1 MSDAQP
7 KPSEAHPPAGLHA
20 RRLSTRLLILWAAGL
35 ALALVLGVGLG
46 PQQPEHP
53 TPISLPNAYR
63 LLVGVELF
71 LLLAVAPLV
80 SGDGTRRPR
89 VGLLQLF
96 LLLAIAAPV
105 VVATAWAADVGLA
118 SVAASQAYLLVAA
131 AFVAGYLRRDPAGA
145 WRSCYICILGALG
158 GGAPM
163 AAFVIGDLFR
173 LPLTWLYALSPF
185 WVADRLCHP
194 WQFDG
199 HWAVPSVVL
208 LVAAAL
214 FVWPRRRI
222 E

>member
-1 MSDAQP
+1 MFDAQP

-20 RRLSTRLLILWAAGL
+20 RRLSTRLLILWAGGL

-46 PQQPEHP
+46 SQQPEHP

-80 SGDGTRRPR
+80 SGDGARRPR
-89 VGLLQLF
+89 VGLLQLL

-118 SVAASQAYLLVAA
+118 SVAASQAYLLVVA

-145 WRSCYICILGALG
+145 SRGCYICTLGALG

-163 AAFVIGDLFR
+163 VAFVIGDLFR

-194 WQFDG
+194 WQFDW
-199 HWAVPSVVL
+199 HWAAPSAVL